1 MAAAK
6 VAAPK
11 ISPVRLEELRDD
23 DAPDFQRG
31 ERYDGIRFT
40 RVSAHGEEL
49 SGADLIE
56 RDSCE
61 LTLNIGSVLP
71 KRAGA

>member
-23 DAPDFQRG
+23 DAPDFRRG
-31 ERYDGIRFT
+31 ERYDGDHMGT
-40 RVSAHGEEL
+40 QTG
-49 SGADLIE
+49 
-56 RDSCE
+56 
-61 LTLNIGSVLP
+61 T
-71 KRAGA
+71 